1 MAQENQSFVEM
12 LKKFGSDLGIPKV
25 DVEKL
30 IATQGKNLEALSLSA
45 RIASEGAKS
54 LAVKQKE
61 MVEAALRD
69 AVEMVREFKPSGNP
83 QDILAKQSELAR
95 KAFNAA
101 LDDTRDISEQVRK
114 TNAEALKTIA
124 DRITESVNEN
134 RGSIQ
139 GGVDGTKKKS

>member
-1 MAQENQSFVEM
+1 MAQETHSFVEM
-12 LKKFGSDLGIPKV
+12 LKKFGSDLGLPKV

-30 IATQGKNLEALSLSA
+30 IAAQGKNLDALSQSA

-54 LAVKQKE
+54 LAAKQKE
-61 MVEAALRD
+61 IVEAALRD

-83 QDILAKQSELAR
+83 QDIVDKQSELAR

-101 LDDTRDISEQVRK
+101 LDNTRDIAELVRK
-114 TNAEALKTIA
+114 TNADALKTIA
-124 DRITESVNEN
+124 DRIAESVSDI

-139 GGVDGTKKKS
+139 RGVEGTKKKS